1 MYIFSTEKYDLTRYT
16 DTTITH
22 SVLNECNIDYSEDEE
37 KIQLVDCNK
46 FIACAYKIIQELS
59 FHNLFTIYN
68 YMLLLPSTQMTCEK
82 VFSKLKLVKSK
93 IRSTISQ
100 QHLSP
105 LMLMTIEKDI
115 KIQKTKIIDTVL
127 NRLKY

>member
-1 MYIFSTEKYDLTRYT
+1 MTRYT

-22 SVLNECNIDYSEDEE
+22 SVLNEYNIDYSEDEE
-37 KIQLVDCNK
+37 KIQLVNSNK
-46 FIACAYKIIQELS
+46 FIAYAYKIIQELS
-59 FHNLFTIYN
+59 FHNLFTVYK
-68 YMLLLPSTQMTCEK
+68 YVLLLPSTQVTRER

-105 LMLMTIEKDI
+105 LMLMAIEKDI
-115 KIQKTKIIDTVL
+115 KIQKTKIIDTVAQSSKIL
-127 NRLKY
+127 NELLI